1 MAAEKD
7 SLLYSLVND
16 QIAIDFENVAE
27 NTLKNSGSNPSKS
40 DRNKDERRSRVSG
53 PLHNKKLNAK
63 VSGFSRSIFH
73 LSMVL
78 CVTAGIIFACTIY
91 IVLSS
96 HRSDKTDSIKVP
108 YPNTF
113 YAYYESSGYSTN
125 DLVKG
130 PTWTSNCKFFS
141 YSKSPC
147 K

>member
-7 SLLYSLVND
+7 SLLYSLVDD

-40 DRNKDERRSRVSG
+40 DRSKRIIGETSTS
-53 PLHNKKLNAK
+53 HTKKLNAK

-78 CVTAGIIFACTIY
+78 CVLAGIIFACTFY

-96 HRSDKTDSIKVP
+96 HRTDTTDSIKVP

-130 PTWTSNCKFFS
+130 PTWTSNCKFFR
-141 YSKSPC
+141 
-147 K
+147 